1 MRIGQRLVR
10 RWNRDK
16 ERERERKIAALT
28 PEFCRQKLLGYADSF
43 EELSRTFCENGEQAD
58 RRGDAD
64 GRHQRW
70 YLLEEQRTLES
81 RQVMGD
87 NFQVIARI
95 MKHIAEEMTACRPVE
110 DKQKRMLT
118 QALRTAGISMEN
130 LYYLDKEDAEGRC
143 AIGMTMYTD
152 KKGGIPADDVAELLS
167 GLLRKPV
174 RLSVTSPYLVE
185 QNSRSFEFVEEAAYV
200 ALTGYARA
208 TKEDEMVSGDHYA
221 VVESEKGRVILLL
234 SDGAGSG
241 EEAGKS
247 SGRALDLM
255 EKMLE
260 AGYDTKSAV
269 HMINAAFFAM
279 GEESS
284 HPTLDVCELNLY
296 QGSCGICKVGGAA
309 TFLKRGETVELLA
322 RESLPLGIFQT
333 VEAEWM
339 HRELRSGDSLIMVT
353 DGVLD
358 ALGGGQC
365 GNALLEAIRGLSE
378 QNPAGIA
385 EKLLQ
390 TALCAN
396 GGHIRDDMTILAACV
411 WDNGRFVLS
420 D

>member
-1 MRIGQRLVR
+1 MRKWG
-10 RWNRDK
+10 
-16 ERERERKIAALT
+16 RENEMAALA

-43 EELSRTFCENGEQAD
+43 EELSRAFYGGGE
-58 RRGDAD
+58 RAD
-64 GRHQRW
+64 GHHYHRW
-70 YLLEEQRTLES
+70 YLLEAQRTLES

-87 NFQVIARI
+87 NFHVVARI

-110 DKQKRMLT
+110 EKRKRLLT
-118 QALRTAGISMEN
+118 HSLRAEGIAMEN
-130 LYYLDKEDAEGRC
+130 LYYLEKEDAGGSR
-143 AIGMTMYTD
+143 AIGMTMRTD
-152 KKGGIPADDVAELLS
+152 KKGGIPADEVAKMLS
-167 GLLRKPV
+167 ALLRRPV
-174 RLSVTSPYLVE
+174 RLSATSPCLVE
-185 QNSRSFEFVEEAAYV
+185 QDSRSFEFVEEAAYV

-208 TKEDEMVSGDHYA
+208 VKEDETVSGDHYA
-221 VVESEKGRVILLL
+221 VVESEKGRMILLL
-234 SDGAGSG
+234 SDGTGSG

-247 SGRALDLM
+247 SGRVLDLM

-269 HMINAAFFAM
+269 HLINAAFFAM

-309 TFLKRGETVELLA
+309 TFLKRGEAVEQLA
-322 RESLPLGIFQT
+322 KESLPLGIFRT
-333 VEAEWM
+333 VETEWM
-339 HRELRSGDSLIMVT
+339 HRKLQSGDSLIMVT

-358 ALGGGQC
+358 AIGGQQGGGV
-365 GNALLEAIRGLSE
+365 LLEAIRGLSE
-378 QNPAGIA
+378 SNPAGIA

-411 WDNGRFVLS
+411 WERGG
-420 D
+420 